1 MFLSDSR
8 KMRPERRAR
17 RRTSLAAPERLE
29 SRDLMATSPLGFSL
43 PDLSITGSAG
53 SVAAWGGTLGIV
65 ATVINQGSSTI
76 TNPIAQAP
84 GASTTAD
91 APSSTVAVVI
101 TPHKSMA
108 HGVTIGTFQA
118 PPVCAEQHRAAHR
131 LLHAPVAPEGIPHGG
146 RDVLRPPDRQLHQR
160 GPGIRPLE

>member
-8 KMRPERRAR
+8 RLRRSDALDAGPRSPHRSGWSARPDGR
-17 RRTSLAAPERLE
+17 
-29 SRDLMATSPLGFSL
+29 SPLGFSL

-76 TNPIAQAP
+76 TNPIADGP
-84 GASTTAD
+84 DASTTAD
-91 APSSTVAVVI
+91 APASTVAVVI

-108 HGVTIGTFQA
+108 HAVTIGTFQA
-118 PPVCAEQHRAAHR
+118 PPLAQNSIEQLTDSFTLPSRPKGFHRRA
-131 LLHAPVAPEGIPHGG
+131 G
-146 RDVLRPPDRQLHQR
+146 RSTS
-160 GPGIRPLE
+160 I